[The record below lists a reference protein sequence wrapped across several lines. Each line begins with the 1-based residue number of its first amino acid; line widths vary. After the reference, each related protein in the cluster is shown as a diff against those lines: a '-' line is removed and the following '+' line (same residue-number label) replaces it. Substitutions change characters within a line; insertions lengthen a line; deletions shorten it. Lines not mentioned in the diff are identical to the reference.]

1 MPDPEGNIKKQQREH
16 NIDGGEIGMQLSVHR
31 NIGNVDRTIRIM
43 LGILL
48 IYLAVFSSL
57 GIWVSL
63 LIGVFGVA
71 MVTEGIL
78 GY

>member
-1 MPDPEGNIKKQQREH
+1 
-16 NIDGGEIGMQLSVHR
+16 MQLSIHR
-31 NIGNVDRTIRIM
+31 NIGNVDRAIRIIA
-43 LGILL
+43 GIVL

>member
-1 MPDPEGNIKKQQREH
+1 MH
-16 NIDGGEIGMQLSVHR
+16 LSVHR
-31 NIGNVDRTIRIM
+31 NIGNVDRTIRIIV
-43 LGILL
+43 GIVL

-63 LIGVFGVA
+63 LIGIFGVV